1 MNRGFLLLFIL
12 ILPAWVFAGDSTRFY
27 QWLRKDLAYIQFH
40 NRSAVQNLT
49 TNWKEGSRYVVA
61 HFGDSH
67 VQPDIITSELR
78 KAIQLYKGDGGRGMV
93 FPYTAARTH
102 PAFDYSTRYTGIWM
116 YARNTDPRPRLPLG
130 ATGVTIRTT
139 DPSAT
144 FTINF
149 RNGLSDKNK
158 KLLVYCRRAAE
169 SFDLELRTTNGV
181 EEIKVFEEG
190 PTSSPVEIS
199 LPAFGGSL
207 TIKVKKNSEQQREF
221 ELYGLSFESE
231 ETSGAIVHSLG
242 ISGAPYASLL
252 IESLL
257 EEQLIHLNPNLV
269 ILDLGTND
277 YIPGNRIPMDM
288 EIKITDVIRKIRR
301 AVPHADI
308 LLTTT
313 QDMNRRGINMSAG
326 RSLSLLIREIARKED
341 CAFFDWYWVSG
352 GPKTMSYW
360 VNQGLAQKDNIHL
373 THAGYTLKGRLL
385 ATAFMKTV
393 KKLEEEPGLQSLILN
408 TDSIPLPLQTLRD
421 SLRNVPA
428 PPQNY
433 YRPIASEVPSGKL
446 ITHTIKSGESL
457 GSIAEKYGVS
467 ITSIREL
474 NGIYGSKIIAGKT
487 LKVIVKNNAPT
498 SAVSKNGTPKDSQ
511 QLLKNTLP
519 HKISSGETL
528 FSIAEKYKVTVEEL
542 KKLNRL
548 PNSRIVAGETLYIP
562 LPSTEDKRNKS

>member
-1 MNRGFLLLFIL
+1 
-12 ILPAWVFAGDSTRFY
+12 
-27 QWLRKDLAYIQFH
+27 
-40 NRSAVQNLT
+40 
-49 TNWKEGSRYVVA
+49 
-61 HFGDSH
+61 
-67 VQPDIITSELR
+67 
-78 KAIQLYKGDGGRGMV
+78 
-93 FPYTAARTH
+93 
-102 PAFDYSTRYTGIWM
+102 
-116 YARNTDPRPRLPLG
+116 
-130 ATGVTIRTT
+130 
-139 DPSAT
+139 
-144 FTINF
+144 
-149 RNGLSDKNK
+149 
-158 KLLVYCRRAAE
+158 
-169 SFDLELRTTNGV
+169 
-181 EEIKVFEEG
+181 
-190 PTSSPVEIS
+190 
-199 LPAFGGSL
+199 
-207 TIKVKKNSEQQREF
+207 
-221 ELYGLSFESE
+221 
-231 ETSGAIVHSLG
+231 
-242 ISGAPYASLL
+242 
-252 IESLL
+252 
-257 EEQLIHLNPNLV
+257 
-269 ILDLGTND
+269 
-277 YIPGNRIPMDM
+277 
-288 EIKITDVIRKIRR
+288 
-301 AVPHADI
+301 
-308 LLTTT
+308 
-313 QDMNRRGINMSAG
+313 
-326 RSLSLLIREIARKED
+326 
-341 CAFFDWYWVSG
+341 
-352 GPKTMSYW
+352 MSYW

-385 ATAFMKTV
+385 ATAFMNTV

-511 QLLKNTLP
+511 HLLKNTLP

>member
-1 MNRGFLLLFIL
+1 MNRGCILLFIL

-27 QWLRKDLAYIQFH
+27 QWLREDLAYIQFH
-40 NRSAVQNLT
+40 DRSAVQNLT
-49 TNWKEGSRYVVA
+49 ANWKEGSRYVVA

-78 KAIQLYKGDGGRGMV
+78 KIIQLHKGDGGRGVV
-93 FPYTAARTH
+93 FPYSAARTH
-102 PAFDYSTRYTGIWM
+102 SGFDYSTRYTGTWL

-130 ATGVTIRTT
+130 ATGVTVRTT

-149 RNGLSDKNK
+149 RNGLSNKNNT
-158 KLLVYCRRAAE
+158 LLLYCRRTEE
-169 SFDLELRTTNGV
+169 SFDLELQTANGV
-181 EEIKVFEEG
+181 EEIRVFGDG
-190 PTSSPVEIS
+190 PTSAPVEVS
-199 LPAFGGSL
+199 LPAFVGIL
-207 TIKVKKNSEQQREF
+207 TIKVKKSSEQQREF

-231 ETSGAIVHSLG
+231 DHSGAIAHSFG

-252 IESLL
+252 MESLL
-257 EEQLIHLNPNLV
+257 EEQLTHLNPNLV

-301 AVPHADI
+301 AIPQADI

-326 RSLSLLIREIARKED
+326 RSLSLLIREIARKEH
-341 CAFFDWYWVSG
+341 CAFFDWYWISG
-352 GPKTMSYW
+352 GPKTMRYW
-360 VNQGLAQKDNIHL
+360 VNQGLAQRDNIHL

-385 ATAFMKTV
+385 ATAFMNTV
-393 KKLEEEPGLQSLILN
+393 KKLEEDPGLEKLILN
-408 TDSIPLPLQTLRD
+408 TDSIPLPLQALRD
-421 SLRNVPA
+421 SLRNVPT
-428 PPQNY
+428 PPQHYN
-433 YRPIASEVPSGKL
+433 RTLANEVPAGKL
-446 ITHTIKSGESL
+446 ISHTIKTGESL

-487 LKVIVKNNAPT
+487 LKVVVKNNTPT
-498 SAVSKNGTPKDSQ
+498 SVVSKSESPKSAQ
-511 QLLKNTLP
+511 PAPKNTLH
-519 HKISSGETL
+519 HKISTGETL
-528 FSIAEKYKVTVEEL
+528 FSIAEKYKVSVEEL
-542 KKLNRL
+542 KKLNGL
-548 PNSRIVAGETLYIP
+548 PSSRIVAGETLYIP
-562 LPSTEDKRNKS
+562 LPAAEDKRNKS

>member
-1 MNRGFLLLFIL
+1 
-12 ILPAWVFAGDSTRFY
+12 
-27 QWLRKDLAYIQFH
+27 
-40 NRSAVQNLT
+40 
-49 TNWKEGSRYVVA
+49 
-61 HFGDSH
+61 
-67 VQPDIITSELR
+67 
-78 KAIQLYKGDGGRGMV
+78 
-93 FPYTAARTH
+93 
-102 PAFDYSTRYTGIWM
+102 
-116 YARNTDPRPRLPLG
+116 
-130 ATGVTIRTT
+130 
-139 DPSAT
+139 
-144 FTINF
+144 
-149 RNGLSDKNK
+149 
-158 KLLVYCRRAAE
+158 
-169 SFDLELRTTNGV
+169 NGV

-341 CAFFDWYWVSG
+341 CAFFDWYLVCG

-385 ATAFMKTV
+385 TTAFMNTV